1 MIITSQYQ
9 FLRLV
14 SLWLTKSVIF
24 WSPEFR
30 RGGFWVRDGE
40 DPGRQ
45 SGAELSVRMEF
56 GLSHVI
62 EAALR
67 WK

>member
-1 MIITSQYQ
+1 M
-9 FLRLV
+9 
-14 SLWLTKSVIF
+14 
-24 WSPEFR
+24 
-30 RGGFWVRDGE
+30 RDGE

-45 SGAELSVRMEF
+45 LGAELSVRMEF
-56 GLSHVI
+56 GLSRAI